1 MLGYL
6 NSGVDHPGQ
15 PIGIYSMLD
24 LKTEEGLRVA
34 YVFGIVAGILLAIL
48 NTLLLF
54 GVHKEKKIFISIWLA
69 AYFVIFVLSVLV
81 LVGSF
86 FQLYPNRYYQVRAV
100 IDIGLT
106 MYFLLVVR
114 SYLHSLADGHN
125 RQQNAANVYY
135 TENSNI
141 KRMPLA

>member
-6 NSGVDHPGQ
+6 NSGMDHHGQ
-15 PIGIYSMLD
+15 PLGMYNMLL
-24 LKTEEGLRVA
+24 LKSEEGLRVA
-34 YVFGIVAGILLAIL
+34 YVFGIVAGILQAIL

-54 GVHKEKKIFISIWLA
+54 GVHKENKILVSIWLA
-69 AYFVIFVLSVLV
+69 AYFVIFVQSVLL
-81 LVGSF
+81 LVVSF
-86 FQLYPNRYYQVRAV
+86 FQYLPNPYYQVGAV

-114 SYLHSLADGHN
+114 SYRHSLADGHN
-125 RQQNAANVYY
+125 RQQNAANLYY